1 MENIISYLMQNTEA
15 LTMAIVAIVTII
27 YIIILKKAPSI
38 KSSALIKGLSEKTVE
53 ILLLIFN
60 HTEYN
65 YKEYNK
71 TLKNPVKLDAT
82 KPLGQQRMDVAVQAI
97 KEQLPNSKIN
107 KYGSWL
113 NFAQFAYNIL
123 KPLFKKGN

>member
-1 MENIISYLMQNTEA
+1 MENIISYLMQNTEV

-53 ILLLIFN
+53 ILLLIFS

-71 TLKNPVKLDAT
+71 TLKNPVKLDAA

-97 KEQLPNSKIN
+97 KEQLPNSKVS